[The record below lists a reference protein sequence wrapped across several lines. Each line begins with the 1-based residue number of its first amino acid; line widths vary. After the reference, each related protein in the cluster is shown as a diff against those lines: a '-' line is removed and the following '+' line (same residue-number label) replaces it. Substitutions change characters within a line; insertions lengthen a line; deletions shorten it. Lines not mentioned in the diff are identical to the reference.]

1 MKKTCWIIGA
11 SNGIGESLV
20 HKFCSQGYDLAIS
33 ARDEKKLQEIAGSL
47 KDHQILIEKLD
58 VVDVSSIE
66 NAQQNILQKFEKI
79 DLVIFCPALYKPMSA
94 LNFNL
99 DEAKEINE
107 VNFVGFLNFLKIIIP
122 QMQKQKHG
130 QIAAI
135 ASVAG
140 YFGLPN
146 SFAYGA
152 SKAAMI
158 NLCEGIYHDLKKN
171 NIDLSVIN
179 PGFIATRL
187 TAQNKFKMPFLI
199 STNEA
204 ADYIYK
210 GLAAKKFEIHFPKKF
225 TLILKVLRLLPYKI
239 LLFLTK
245 KL

>member
-20 HKFCSQGYDLAIS
+20 HKFCQEGYDLAIS
-33 ARDEKKLQEIAGSL
+33 ARDEKKLHEIAGNL
-47 KDHQILIEKLD
+47 KEHKILIEKLD
-58 VVDVSSIE
+58 VVSVSSIA
-66 NAQQNILQKFEKI
+66 NAQQNILQKFAKI
-79 DLVIFCPALYKPMSA
+79 DLVIFCPALYKPMSVFD
-94 LNFNL
+94 FNL

-107 VNFVGFLNFLKIIIP
+107 VNFVGFLNFLKVIAP

-130 QIAAI
+130 HIAAI

-140 YFGLPN
+140 YIGLKN

-158 NLCEGIYHDLKKN
+158 NLCEGIYGELKCN

-179 PGFIATRL
+179 PGFIKTRL

-199 STNEA
+199 SPDEA
-204 ADYIYK
+204 ADYIFK
-210 GLAAKKFEIHFPKKF
+210 GLMAKKFEIHFPKKF
-225 TLILKVLRLLPYKI
+225 TIILKILQILPYKI